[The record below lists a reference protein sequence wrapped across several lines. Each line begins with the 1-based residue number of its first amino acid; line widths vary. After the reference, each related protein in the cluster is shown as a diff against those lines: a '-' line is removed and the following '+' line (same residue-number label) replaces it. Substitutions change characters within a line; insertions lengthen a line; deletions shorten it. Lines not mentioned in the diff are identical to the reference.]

1 MTNLV
6 AERSTAIE
14 GVDKAKL
21 VARLADDAKAAD
33 IVVLDVRGMSNITDY
48 FVIMTGTSRNHLRA
62 LGKRLRD
69 GMLEAG
75 ARAERVDGEKATNW
89 VVFDY
94 GNVVVHAMLEETR
107 VFYDL
112 ERLWGDARRVSWN

>member
-1 MTNLV
+1 MT
-6 AERSTAIE
+6 ERSTQIE
-14 GVDKAKL
+14 GAEKAKL
-21 VARLADDAKAAD
+21 VARLADEAKAAD

-75 ARAERVDGEKATNW
+75 ARTERVDGEKSTNW

-94 GNVVVHAMLEETR
+94 GNVIVHAMLEDAR
-107 VFYDL
+107 AFYDL
-112 ERLWGDARRVSWN
+112 ERLWGDARQVSWN